1 MCCAR
6 ARATH
11 ISVSLWSLWA
21 VVSSGSICVGNELP
35 CARINTV
42 RSLTYIR
49 FRGTHFMA
57 RRGARTHA
65 RSEEI
70 ESISSLARA
79 ARTGVVCE
87 NMQGLG
93 AKLRKLAGQAKIC
106 TPLAGEVTDCENT
119 HCGLAHTVRVRPVGR
134 PSFFVRGN
142 MKRESLEPYIPG
154 TLALR
159 LHRSF
164 DYLNNHSA
172 CDLSDCEFSVVR

>member
-1 MCCAR
+1 MR
-6 ARATH
+6 IHIGSAT
-11 ISVSLWSLWA
+11 
-21 VVSSGSICVGNELP
+21 E
-35 CARINTV
+35 
-42 RSLTYIR
+42 
-49 FRGTHFMA
+49 
-57 RRGARTHA
+57 RRDTHA
-65 RSEEI
+65 
-70 ESISSLARA
+70 SSVR
-79 ARTGVVCE
+79 RTGVVCE

-119 HCGLAHTVRVRPVGR
+119 HCGLARTVRVRPVGR

-172 CDLSDCEFSVVR
+172 CDLSDCEFLVYRKKRLRC